1 MNNQEQLFK
10 KPKKTLSKE
19 HIWNEYFN
27 EEEKQLILCPI
38 QRGGVQIC
46 IISGIDLLFCLVE
59 KVCRG
64 FGAVSLEQ
72 LLPSF
77 AVRPW
82 ASLFHNKNESLRK
95 SRQPS
100 REW

>member
-1 MNNQEQLFK
+1 MRKLFE
-10 KPKKTLSKE
+10 KTIIELLKVHINVVDGAYYYICILLVIDEMQE

-27 EEEKQLILCPI
+27 EEEK
-38 QRGGVQIC
+38 
-46 IISGIDLLFCLVE
+46 
-59 KVCRG
+59 KVCRD

>member
-1 MNNQEQLFK
+1 MHKIFE
-10 KPKKTLSKE
+10 KTIIELLKMHINVVDGVTIITYE

-27 EEEKQLILCPI
+27 EEEK
-38 QRGGVQIC
+38 
-46 IISGIDLLFCLVE
+46 